1 LPKEKATRPFVA
13 PDLFMKKLSLIALA
27 SIAAIS
33 ANAQI
38 VNTIGGSQVAA
49 PVDATLNVVEGTEGF
64 VFVEQDLVK
73 VQELNVDHDGSAGTF
88 LDNTDLIGT
97 TLTGS
102 YSVYFMHM
110 DAPGNGPQDY
120 DFTVEFAQEIKGVI
134 LKDATLDATD
144 AVLGNPGTLYPTGLT
159 NRGWEDTGPDGFEV
173 SISGNTLRY
182 TGRVTSPL
190 DSVRVLTNPVP
201 EPTTMAALGL
211 GGLALLRR
219 RKK

>member
-1 LPKEKATRPFVA
+1 
-13 PDLFMKKLSLIALA
+13 
-27 SIAAIS
+27 
-33 ANAQI
+33 
-38 VNTIGGSQVAA
+38 
-49 PVDATLNVVEGTEGF
+49 
-64 VFVEQDLVK
+64 
-73 VQELNVDHDGSAGTF
+73 
-88 LDNTDLIGT
+88 
-97 TLTGS
+97 
-102 YSVYFMHM
+102 MHM